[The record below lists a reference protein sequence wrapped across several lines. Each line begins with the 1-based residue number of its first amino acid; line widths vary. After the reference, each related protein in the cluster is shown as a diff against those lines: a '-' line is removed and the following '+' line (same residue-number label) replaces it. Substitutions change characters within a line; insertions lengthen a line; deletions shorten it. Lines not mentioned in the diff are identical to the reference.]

1 MERTEDRVEEL
12 IVKHG
17 GKTFSTFVGLMLI
30 LALCSRCW
38 WFYMI
43 PWYIQEPVYTCVFA
57 DPSMS

>member
-12 IVKHG
+12 IEKHG
-17 GKTFSTFVGLMLI
+17 GKAFSAFTGLMLI

-43 PWYIQEPVYTCVFA
+43 PWYI
-57 DPSMS
+57 